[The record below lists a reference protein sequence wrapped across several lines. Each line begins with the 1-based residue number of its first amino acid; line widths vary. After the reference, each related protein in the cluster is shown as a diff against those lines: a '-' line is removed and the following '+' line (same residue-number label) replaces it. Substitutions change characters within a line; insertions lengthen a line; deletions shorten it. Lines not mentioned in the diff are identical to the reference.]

1 MKTYGRSKKVIPCD
15 LPTPFFKLSY
25 EPHKEECLAP
35 TVFLNVGA
43 ARKQNKTSLVR
54 SRLHKV
60 LLFFI
65 GHSTAFWVVRPPSLL
80 SLTSL
85 KILFFFFLN
94 FVILFLGLLCGSAHV
109 WGFSWPGEATAS
121 VEDIRNNRH
130 WPTFVLLSSDVG
142 YFGDLDDYWKCFFK
156 CVVQRIRP
164 ERDSFQLRRN
174 EKDNGTVRI

>member
-1 MKTYGRSKKVIPCD
+1 MGGVKRLFHVTSQHPSSNCHTNHTKKSVWLQRYFSMWERLGNKTK
-15 LPTPFFKLSY
+15 
-25 EPHKEECLAP
+25 
-35 TVFLNVGA
+35 
-43 ARKQNKTSLVR
+43 KTSLVR

-85 KILFFFFLN
+85 KIFFFF
-94 FVILFLGLLCGSAHV
+94 FKFCYTFFLGLLCGSVHV

-142 YFGDLDDYWKCFFK
+142 YFGDLDDYWKCFF
-156 CVVQRIRP
+156 
-164 ERDSFQLRRN
+164 
-174 EKDNGTVRI
+174 